1 MDRPENL
8 DQFLEYIGEH
18 PDHRPTAHILARAQ
32 QRETVP
38 HPYTMPGGH
47 LYVFP
52 EFLVFLTTTTTKPGA
67 GLMFKEFIDMEV
79 STFRT
84 AATLH
89 KWAAHPASLLIDV
102 AKALATGNSARN
114 EEALATALL
123 NANSFF
129 VPLEHID
136 AVDVGRHMAQTYLRL
151 HTPGGSFIIHED
163 AAVESWLKGMRSVLG
178 GTWEPELVAQ
188 LQAAVRRNQTRAVAP
203 QPSAAPPA
211 PMAPTETSASST
223 SSAPASHPH
232 SASPALPL
240 PASVQAPKRRRRSG
254 CAAAVVALCLVALV
268 GGGIALAS
276 AAARSHSYSSYGSS
290 YSSYGSSSDS
300 AEPTPTATYDD
311 TFDPIFVTNP
321 TPVPPTPTPVPPTW
335 TVRLLSGQYNVT
347 YRNQRAAAG
356 SYFIWF
362 DLSFTNNTA
371 IRQSVSGRDLYLQD
385 TPDHS
390 WAMASFVD
398 QGPFPVDPGYYLKDA
413 QFAWVVP
420 CSETKF
426 RLRFNPDTSTDVYWD
441 ETTKGCA

>member
-67 GLMFKEFIDMEV
+67 GLLFKEFIDMEV

-102 AKALATGNSARN
+102 AKALATDNTARN

-123 NANSFF
+123 NVNSFF
-129 VPLEHID
+129 VPLEHIE
-136 AVDVGRHMAQTYLRL
+136 AVDVGRHMAQTYLKVR
-151 HTPGGSFIIHED
+151 TPGGSFIIHED

-188 LQAAVRRNQTRAVAP
+188 LQAAVRRNKTRAALP
-203 QPSAAPPA
+203 PANGAPPA
-211 PMAPTETSASST
+211 LLALAETSASST
-223 SSAPASHPH
+223 SSGPTSHPL

-240 PASVQAPKRRRRSG
+240 PTSVPAPKRRRGAG
-254 CAAAVVALCLVALV
+254 CTALVVALCLVLLV
-268 GGGIALAS
+268 GGGVALAS
-276 AAARSHSYSSYGSS
+276 AAARSHSYSSYDSS
-290 YSSYGSSSDS
+290 YSSDGSSSDS
-300 AEPTPTATYDD
+300 ADPTPTATYDD
-311 TFDPIFVTNP
+311 TFDPILVTN
-321 TPVPPTPTPVPPTW
+321 PTPVPPTW

-362 DLSFTNNTA
+362 DLSFTNDTA
-371 IRQSVSGRDLYLQD
+371 VRQSVYGRDLYLQD

-441 ETTKGCA
+441 ETTKGCTGL